1 MTLRLPLLL
10 ILIGLPFY
18 AAAHNLIDGQHVAPV
33 GVVNKG
39 ERILRQGEPDYRSWN
54 SARLDG
60 KAGVVLHMAGRLSA
74 KALNAPLIQAIADA
88 RFPAQTFR
96 ITTIVNTDEAIPGS
110 AIFVRRSLE
119 SSKQE
124 TPAVQFVVDE
134 LGAVRRTWQLE
145 AGGSAVV
152 VLDKQG
158 RVRFAK
164 DGALTQSEVQQVI
177 ALIRQL
183 LA

>member
-10 ILIGLPFY
+10 ILTCLSFY
-18 AAAHNLIDGQHVAPV
+18 APAHNLIDGQRVAPV
-33 GVVNKG
+33 GVTDKG
-39 ERILRQGEPDYRSWN
+39 ELILQQGEPGYRSWN

-60 KAGVVLHMAGRLSA
+60 KTGVVLHMAGRLSA
-74 KALNAPLIQAIADA
+74 KALNESLIQAIADA
-88 RFPAQTFR
+88 RFPAQTFQ
-96 ITTIVNTDEAIPGS
+96 ITTIVNTDDAIPGS

-119 SSKQE
+119 SSKQQ
-124 TPAVQFVVDE
+124 TPAALFVVDE
-134 LGAVRRTWQLE
+134 QGAVRRAWQLE

-164 DGALTQSEVQQVI
+164 DGALTQAEVQQVI
-177 ALIRQL
+177 TLIRQL
-183 LA
+183 LT